1 MSKIIVLGA
10 GMVGTAIVFDLYKE
24 HAITVADINIAALE
38 KLNKKYGVEI
48 LALDIKNVDA
58 LQNAIANFDLVISA
72 VPGFMGFQTLK
83 TIIESG
89 KNVVDISF
97 FPENSL
103 DLDALAKQ
111 KNITAIVDCGVAPG
125 MDNIILG
132 YHNAQMQVTDFVC
145 MVGGLPKERKLP
157 FQYKAPFSP
166 ADVIEEYTRPARLV
180 VNNQIVTKPALTE
193 IEHINFDKIGTL
205 EAFNSD
211 GLRSLIFT
219 MKHIPNMVEK
229 TLRYPGHAGLMMA
242 LRDGGFFSEQAI
254 TIKNTV
260 ISPLEFSSKIL
271 FREWKLNQEDEEFTV
286 MRIVVKGIE
295 NGKEKTISWNLFDET
310 DKVNGMSS
318 MARTTGFTCT
328 AAARL
333 ILTNLFSQKGIITPE
348 LIGAKK
354 ECFNFILQE
363 LKNRNVIY
371 QQNEN

>member
-1 MSKIIVLGA
+1 MNKIIVLGA

-24 HAITVADINIAALE
+24 HDVTVADINASAVE
-38 KLNKKYGVEI
+38 KLNKKYGVKT
-48 LALDIKNVDA
+48 LVLDIKNGGA

-72 VPGFMGFQTLK
+72 VPGFMGYHTLK

-103 DLDALAKQ
+103 DLDELAKQ

-166 ADVIEEYTRPARLV
+166 VDVIEEYTRPARLV

-193 IEHINFDKIGTL
+193 IEYINFDKIGTL

-229 TLRYPGHAGLMMA
+229 TLRYPGHADLMMA
-242 LRDGGFFSEQAI
+242 LRDGGFFNEQPI
-254 TIKNTV
+254 TIKNTE

-271 FREWKLNQEDEEFTV
+271 FKEWKLNSEDEEFTV

-295 NGKEKTISWNLFDET
+295 NRKEKTITWNLFDET
-310 DKVNGMSS
+310 DKINGMSS

-333 ILTNLFSQKGIITPE
+333 ILTNLYSQKGIITPE
-348 LIGAKK
+348 LIGSKK

-371 QQNEN
+371 QLNEN